1 MTPAYA
7 YGVVILPPADLYRK
21 VLSLRKRHLLL
32 SALAPPHVTVKS
44 PFYFRQTGA
53 MVIDQ
58 LEEICSRFTP
68 FEMEIR
74 GLGTF
79 RQRVIYA
86 KVEGDPALYELHHA
100 LVDGLSGYVE
110 SLTDRWDGEGFQP
123 HLTLV
128 DKLSPEDVGPA
139 RQLLADFRP
148 FRRFWVDEVHL
159 LRGRGRWDIIRSFPL
174 G

>member
-86 KVEGDPALYELHHA
+86 KPQRMWGQPGNFLLTFGPFGGSGWTRCTCCAAGAAGISSVPSRLDRANLPMPGRFAL
-100 LVDGLSGYVE
+100 
-110 SLTDRWDGEGFQP
+110 FC
-123 HLTLV
+123 
-128 DKLSPEDVGPA
+128 
-139 RQLLADFRP
+139 
-148 FRRFWVDEVHL
+148 
-159 LRGRGRWDIIRSFPL
+159 
-174 G
+174 